1 MRLMTILKQIEIEM
15 TVSLVMLS
23 IFLKHKVGIFL
34 QKQLDWSTAADSVS
48 FKKAKFHTEC
58 SSLSKIKVGPLFSIT
73 RCSILLLWMNTYPAP
88 PRFICLA
95 LLSWESASLMSSLA
109 PLLLAKLDFKK
120 SSIYESVWTGNFET
134 SKLGSAVK

>member
-1 MRLMTILKQIEIEM
+1 MRLMTNIKTNWNWNDCVFGHAFDLFKTQ
-15 TVSLVMLS
+15 SWN
-23 IFLKHKVGIFL
+23 IFAET
-34 QKQLDWSTAADSVS
+34 DWSTAADSVS
-48 FKKAKFHTEC
+48 FKEAKFHTKC
-58 SSLSKIKVGPLFSIT
+58 SSLSKIKVGLLFFIT

-95 LLSWESASLMSSLA
+95 LLSWESASLMSSLV

-120 SSIYESVWTGNFET
+120 SSIYESAWTGNLET